1 MELQGKPF
9 RAPQLRVEAAA
20 GRATPPGSAGHALAA
35 RLPGGS
41 AWKREEAPMW
51 KRSEVERLTG
61 LTRHAIQDLCNQNTA
76 ADGLGFWRT
85 AIAKPGYSRFDE
97 GDLLAFYL
105 VRQLTRAGFA
115 LAEVEPAVFE
125 LWEDDEAFGKRV
137 ARKAELLQAERVRLD
152 ARSEAIDVLGHAAR
166 ELPAERLRAIVDE
179 ALGRSLRHAVART
192 ADELDV
198 DPALAEKIGARL
210 QRARTAL
217 VAVLSGEA
225 GEGARLQSERVGAL
239 LGDGDAP
246 RAQRSARRLV
256 RRFAQGVAER
266 AGEKHAEE
274 DGRRRDESCAA
285 EGAREQGENRA
296 ADLVVCALARVLSEP
311 ENGVP
316 IELVYGKGSFKLL
329 SSAATACAE
338 EVRACAKRREG

>member
-1 MELQGKPF
+1 
-9 RAPQLRVEAAA
+9 
-20 GRATPPGSAGHALAA
+20 
-35 RLPGGS
+35 
-41 AWKREEAPMW
+41 MW

-76 ADGLGFWRT
+76 ADGLGFWRP

-125 LWEDDEAFGKRV
+125 LWEDDEAFGRRV

-152 ARSEAIDVLGHAAR
+152 ARSEAIDVLEHAAC

-192 ADELDV
+192 ADELDA

-217 VAVLSGEA
+217 VAVLSGE
-225 GEGARLQSERVGAL
+225 GARLQSERIGAL
-239 LGDGDAP
+239 LADGDAP

-256 RRFAQGVAER
+256 RLFAQGVAER

-285 EGAREQGENRA
+285 EGAREQGENHA

-316 IELVYGKGSFKLL
+316 IELVYGKGSFNLL

-338 EVRACAKRREG
+338 EVRKCAKRREG

>member
-20 GRATPPGSAGHALAA
+20 GRATSPGSAGHALAA

-41 AWKREEAPMW
+41 AWRREEAPMW

-76 ADGLGFWRT
+76 ADGLGFWRP

-125 LWEDDEAFGKRV
+125 LWEDDEAFRKRV
-137 ARKAELLQAERVRLD
+137 ARKAELLQAERARLD
-152 ARSEAIDVLGHAAR
+152 ARSEAIDVLEHAAR

-198 DPALAEKIGARL
+198 DPALAEKVGARL

-225 GEGARLQSERVGAL
+225 GESARLQSERVGAL
-239 LGDGDAP
+239 LADDDVP

-256 RRFAQGVAER
+256 RLFARIVEEQEGEGR
-266 AGEKHAEE
+266 NAG
-274 DGRRRDESCAA
+274 
-285 EGAREQGENRA
+285 GARSQVGRPV

-316 IELVYGKGSFKLL
+316 IELVYGKGSFNLL

-338 EVRACAKRREG
+338 EVRKCAKRREG